1 MQEFV
6 ASTSEMHWK
15 CAYVFK
21 LYRFWHSFLLSA
33 LFHLLRDT
41 ERPNRSHHKQKNTV
55 ILWSGCKD
63 PAKFLLP
70 GPNPPLNRGEMWCKV
85 SATPSRL
92 YFFLPVFTVQL
103 LCGSKQGCNPPY
115 YTILS
120 IHHILFFPLWK
131 GRWGNRWK
139 GLAIFASSTK
149 AIVRGDWLHVCNQ
162 THTYTHTCTKC
173 RYQVCFSPAHHC
185 ILHYIYPSA
194 AFLCV
199 GKHDWVQ
206 LHVLGKS
213 DACKKGECAKQWP
226 DYKSK
231 SVSYVEDG
239 VGGGG

>member
-1 MQEFV
+1 MQEFFTS
-6 ASTSEMHWK
+6 ASEMHWK

-21 LYRFWHSFLLSA
+21 LYRFWHSLLLSA

-55 ILWSGCKD
+55 ILWSGCKH

-92 YFFLPVFTVQL
+92 YFFFPVFTVKL

-149 AIVRGDWLHVCNQ
+149 AIVRGDCLHVCYH
-162 THTYTHTCTKC
+162 THIHTHALNVDIKYALLQLAT
-173 RYQVCFSPAHHC
+173 VFC
-185 ILHYIYPSA
+185 ITLTHLQPSFMCA
-194 AFLCV
+194 SMIGCNSMCLGSLMCV
-199 GKHDWVQ
+199 KR
-206 LHVLGKS
+206 
-213 DACKKGECAKQWP
+213 GESTEQWP
-226 DYKSK
+226 DCKSK